1 MNRVIFT
8 EISLIVL
15 ILFSTIFTTR
25 YAGLVLIF
33 LIYFQKL
40 NDQTEYKFKNLILF
54 SIFVLYLKLFILSLS
69 SKFNSH
75 WIASLGLNNEI
86 RFGDLQLTLTQL
98 KCNFFGST
106 IQNFYRVNF
115 SDLYLDCPYNAGY
128 GPLLRFFKLDI
139 DIWSTTLF
147 LALIFSIIFIFAI
160 KLSASNKIDFL
171 IFSYFLISPPVFLI
185 FSRMNIDILIIP
197 LIYIVL
203 NKFGTD
209 SFFTALTLLL
219 TSLLKIYPTL
229 LIVIILIYKLIN
241 KKFSFI
247 SIYFFAASLSLYFI
261 IFDNNFIQTSPIRPS
276 QSNIAHGLLTNSQE
290 LWIKLLDRFGG
301 YRYVLVIY
309 ALLFCLILLTIFS
322 IKKFKNYKILLAEN
336 ELLLIL
342 FFLSIFLYANYDQRI
357 IILFF
362 ASIPIFKSDY
372 HNIKKL
378 CLIVL
383 FLSPLPEFGNIV
395 ILNILTLLKIS
406 VTYYLVAILIFVS
419 HQNLVET
426 FYRE

>member
-128 GPLLRFFKLDI
+128 GPLLRLFKFDL

-185 FSRMNIDILIIP
+185 FSRL
-197 LIYIVL
+197 
-203 NKFGTD
+203 
-209 SFFTALTLLL
+209 
-219 TSLLKIYPTL
+219 
-229 LIVIILIYKLIN
+229 
-241 KKFSFI
+241 
-247 SIYFFAASLSLYFI
+247 
-261 IFDNNFIQTSPIRPS
+261 Q
-276 QSNIAHGLLTNSQE
+276 
-290 LWIKLLDRFGG
+290 
-301 YRYVLVIY
+301 
-309 ALLFCLILLTIFS
+309 C
-322 IKKFKNYKILLAEN
+322 
-336 ELLLIL
+336 
-342 FFLSIFLYANYDQRI
+342 
-357 IILFF
+357 
-362 ASIPIFKSDY
+362 
-372 HNIKKL
+372 
-378 CLIVL
+378 
-383 FLSPLPEFGNIV
+383 
-395 ILNILTLLKIS
+395 
-406 VTYYLVAILIFVS
+406 
-419 HQNLVET
+419 
-426 FYRE
+426 